1 MENDS
6 MNEQDWLTE
15 QFEASRAR
23 LHAVAYRMLGSH
35 AEAEDAVQDTW
46 LRMSRADHRSVE
58 DLGGW
63 MTTIIA
69 RICLDRLRSGRA
81 RRESSMGSQ
90 PPELRV
96 AVEEVRD
103 PEQQAVMA
111 ESVGA
116 ALLLVLDLLT
126 PAERLAFVLHDVFA
140 VPFDEIGDVLERSPE
155 AARQLASRARRRVQG
170 TTGSPAVDLVRH
182 REAVEAFVA
191 AARDGNFDALVALLD
206 PNAVFRPDAAAQHVG
221 DRRPATGATEVARA
235 LSPGLKAARGALVNG
250 ITGLAWASPT
260 GVVRSVMTFTT
271 VRGRITAI
279 DVIGEPERIASLE
292 IVLLDA

>member
-1 MENDS
+1 

-140 VPFDEIGDVLERSPE
+140 VPFDDIGDILERSPE

-170 TTGSPAVDLVRH
+170 TTDSPAVDLVRH

-206 PNAVFRPDAAAQHVG
+206 PNAVFRPDAAAQQVG